1 MGALPSMRDNTL
13 ATRCEDSMR
22 PDLNDVLIV
31 VGLLIALLFSALVD
45 WLICGV
51 VVGLTLAMV
60 GLVRAR

>member
-1 MGALPSMRDNTL
+1 
-13 ATRCEDSMR
+13 MR
-22 PDLNDVLIV
+22 PDLNDALIV

>member
-1 MGALPSMRDNTL
+1 MRGDAL
-13 ATRCEDSMR
+13 AARCEDSMR

-31 VGLLIALLFSALVD
+31 VGLLTALLFSALVD